1 MKLNR
6 QSKMR
11 VLLVSVFFSWSSINM
26 PGSARHALAEDQA
39 TQSEQVIE
47 VSSEITN
54 TAIQLPADQQIKSE
68 ELTEQQPQPQ
78 VSTEQSTRS
87 DESVQASGNQV
98 KWTVPMVIV
107 GILLASLCLV
117 PDPRVNLCVWFL
129 VNRAFNH

>member
-1 MKLNR
+1 MKLKR
-6 QSKMR
+6 QSKIG
-11 VLLVSVFFSWSSINM
+11 VLVMSVFFSWSSIIM
-26 PGSARHALAEDQA
+26 PGLEGHALAEDQA
-39 TQSEQVIE
+39 AQSEQVIALPE
-47 VSSEITN
+47 TTN
-54 TAIQLPADQQIKSE
+54 TDIQLTTEVKSE
-68 ELTEQQPQPQ
+68 ELTEQPQPQ